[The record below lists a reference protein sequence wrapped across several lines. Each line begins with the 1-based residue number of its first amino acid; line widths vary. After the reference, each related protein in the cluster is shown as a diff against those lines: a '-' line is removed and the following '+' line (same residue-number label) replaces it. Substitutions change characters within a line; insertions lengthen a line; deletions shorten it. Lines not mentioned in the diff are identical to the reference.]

1 MRNCFTPL
9 FLALLCVCTP
19 LLAWANAAALPATPA
34 QFAAANVPDWADRA
48 AVQTALED
56 AGANWTELAQALLAL
71 TPAGGEDSDAG
82 QAYHS
87 LVWLITS
94 APHLDRL
101 ELKSAMLT
109 SNVQLATAA
118 AQEHGYDPASEFFQ
132 RYVLNYRLDDEPVT
146 SWRAKLA
153 RRYGQADSPSAIAAT
168 VAEAFTVRERGYF
181 GPLADPLSV
190 DNARAGTGQEL
201 AVLTAAA
208 VRSHGFGTRFVRE
221 GLSGKSWVEVYT
233 GDPHTYDAAAWTPL
247 YPNAP
252 EHNGDATYATELCG
266 GRLALVTA
274 GDAFGQEQ
282 VTARYGQVCG
292 VTVDFTRGGAPV
304 PDYEHWSIT
313 ATHKGQIV
321 PLDDLGYPLGEL
333 DYPLDAGPDGRTV
346 YYVGAP
352 GEYQLQAGVRY
363 PNGVVHLLTCDFTAQ
378 PDGLVELKLAL
389 DAPNDLP
396 AAALAER
403 QVTLPAPAPGTPRA
417 AADAPRAWLYVVYD
431 GSEPSVRALG
441 LLEPFKT
448 DPRLGYEDSLY
459 TTANATAVAFIHDV
473 LLVKDEDLK
482 PVVVLVID
490 GETKLY
496 RLGYDLSIAQW
507 IERALVDAGL

>member
-1 MRNCFTPL
+1 MRHLLLLSLVLLSTVISS
-9 FLALLCVCTP
+9 LAAERETP
-19 LLAWANAAALPATPA
+19 LLATAAEFTATE
-34 QFAAANVPDWADRA
+34 VPEWADRT

-56 AGANWTELAQALLAL
+56 AGENWRELAQALRE
-71 TPAGGEDSDAG
+71 AGAEAG
-82 QAYHS
+82 MAAEPKAAYQS
-87 LVWLITS
+87 MIWLITN

-101 ELKSAMLT
+101 ELTSAMLT
-109 SNVQLATAA
+109 RNVEMALVAA
-118 AQEHGYDPASEFFQ
+118 EVHNYDSASEFFQ

-146 SWRAKLA
+146 DWRGELA
-153 RRYGQADSPSAIAAT
+153 QRYNAQQDPGAIAAA
-168 VAEAFTVRERGYF
+168 VAQGFTVRERGYF

-208 VRSHGFGTRFVRE
+208 VRSRGYGTRFVRE

-233 GDPHTYDAAAWTPL
+233 GNPREYDATAWTPL
-247 YPNAP
+247 YPSAP
-252 EHNGDATYATELCG
+252 EHNGETAYAAELCG

-282 VTARYGQVCG
+282 VTARYSKVCG
-292 VTVDFTRGGAPV
+292 VTVEFTRGGAAV

-313 ATHKGQIV
+313 ALNNGQIV
-321 PLDDLGYPLGEL
+321 PLDDLGYPLGEM

-352 GEYQLQAGVRY
+352 GTYQLQAGVRY
-363 PNGVVHLLTCDFTAQ
+363 PSGIVDLLTRDFTAEPGEQ
-378 PDGLVELKLAL
+378 LDLTLAL
-389 DAPNDLP
+389 DAPDNLP
-396 AAALAER
+396 ATALAER
-403 QVTLPAPAPGTPRA
+403 QVALPPSALDP
-417 AADAPRAWLYVVYD
+417 APRAWLFVIYD
-431 GSEPSVRALG
+431 DSEPSVRALE
-441 LLEPFKT
+441 LLKGYQD
-448 DPRLGYEDSLY
+448 DPRVAYEADPYDADCPDLRELAR
-459 TTANATAVAFIHDV
+459 TT
-473 LLVKDEDLK
+473 LLVTDEDPK

-507 IERALVDAGL
+507 IERALTEAGL